1 MVARIPGTQV
11 ELSDINLARAATAHA
26 LGVKFATPDGATA
39 GVDIVVHASGSPEGF
54 ATALGLAGFE
64 GLVLEMSWYGDIKV
78 PAPLGEA
85 FHSKRLTLKSSQV
98 GAVATSRRARRSH
111 RDRLVLAL
119 DLLRDPVFDCLITDE
134 TPFNMLP
141 ETMAKLAENPG
152 DTLCHVVIY
161 E

>member
-1 MVARIPGTQV
+1 
-11 ELSDINLARAATAHA
+11 
-26 LGVKFATPDGATA
+26 
-39 GVDIVVHASGSPEGF
+39 
-54 ATALGLAGFE
+54 
-64 GLVLEMSWYGDIKV
+64 MSWYGDIKV

-119 DLLRDPVFDCLITDE
+119 DLLRDPVFDCLINGE